1 MNQTQ
6 TRITTQRV
14 EDLHRLADQ
23 AERKGVRLLVDHRTG
38 QHVATS
44 ASDPT
49 RCYHVDAERGCTCR
63 GYAAWHRCM
72 HHSLLLSELGL
83 IPDVDPVV
91 VADVVILDE
100 QPAPCR
106 SCRGE
111 GFVRMTTGPG
121 LADWV
126 MAPCTACPG
135 QPAPSPRPVAV
146 CAA

>member
-1 MNQTQ
+1 MDTATTRRIAQT
-6 TRITTQRV
+6 TA

-49 RCYHVDAERGCTCR
+49 RCYHVDPERGCTCK
-63 GYAAWHRCM
+63 GFTYWGRCT
-72 HHSLLLSELGL
+72 HHSLLLAELGL
-83 IPDVDPVV
+83 IPDIDPVV
-91 VADVVILDE
+91 VDMVIVE
-100 QPAPCR
+100 APAPCR
-106 SCRGE
+106 SCRGT

-121 LADWV
+121 LSDWV
-126 MAPCTACPG
+126 MSPCAKCPG
-135 QPAPSPRPVAV
+135 QPVPSPRPVAV